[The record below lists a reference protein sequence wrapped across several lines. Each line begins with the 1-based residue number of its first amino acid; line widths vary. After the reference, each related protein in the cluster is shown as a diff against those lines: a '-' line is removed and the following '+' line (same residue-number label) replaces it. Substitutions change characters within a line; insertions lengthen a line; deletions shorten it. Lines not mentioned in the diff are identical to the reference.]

1 MNTTIKAMPVILT
14 LYKIM
19 EKHKKDYCFP
29 SQEKIIEL
37 LEIRQGIKIS
47 RATLNRWLRVIEDAG
62 CFVRKRRIKRHPLYG
77 TVFKST
83 LYFMT
88 LKGLHLLKRMGV
100 PCRTLFDK
108 VLNKVKGHFPS
119 IKNAPRDPQDPH
131 PGLEK
136 LNTIAGGL
144 VAKFVTKK
152 SHVSL
157 FVRHGN

>member
-1 MNTTIKAMPVILT
+1 MHTNIKAGPVVLT

-19 EKHKKDYCFP
+19 DKYKKDYCFP
-29 SQEKIIEL
+29 SQKKLLEL
-37 LEIRQGIKIS
+37 LDIRQDIQQS

-62 CFVRKRRIKRHPLYG
+62 YIVRRRRIKRHPLYG

-108 VLNKVKGHFPS
+108 VLNKIKGHFPS
-119 IKNAPRDPQDPH
+119 IKNAPRVPLDPAQ
-131 PGLEK
+131 GLEK
-136 LNTIAGGL
+136 LNALAGGL
-144 VAKFVTKK
+144 VAKFVT
-152 SHVSL
+152 
-157 FVRHGN
+157 